1 MPVYKF
7 PTFSG
12 SIREV
17 LAAGPRKNVHLQF
30 MLVKKEPGV
39 VAQAGGILFKC
50 RIADRSGQ
58 MGAIFYDDVGL
69 AMKVGDVLQIK
80 EGAAPPPSRRRAR
93 GSTQP
98 PF

>member
-1 MPVYKF
+1 
-7 PTFSG
+7 
-12 SIREV
+12 
-17 LAAGPRKNVHLQF
+17 